1 MVAHGTIAF
10 DSLTTSDQVNTGTE
24 KSIDT
29 SYLLNGATKAW
40 AYTSADGET
49 INDSFNYSSL
59 GDQATGQQDHNL
71 TNAFSGT
78 NNYAA
83 CPVGGTSVN
92 DNVMCAHNS
101 GSYVRVYAYDLGSSA
116 YVDNLINIQWT
127 GDLA

>member
-10 DSLTTSDQVNTGTE
+10 DTLTTSDQVNTGTE

-40 AYTSADGET
+40 AYTNNTGTT

-59 GDQATGQQDHNL
+59 GDNATGQQDHNL

-83 CPVGGTSVN
+83 CPVGGSSVN
-92 DNVMCAHNS
+92 DVLSAAHNS
-101 GSYVRVYAYDLGSSA
+101 GSYVRVYGYDVGGPAYH
-116 YVDNLINIQWT
+116 DNEVNIQWT